1 MLILL
6 ILTTLAATVF
16 AGCSGAGSGGSSQT
30 PDEQQASRT
39 AGSPEQKAQG
49 TGSPER
55 SAGGRLGHPALGA
68 ADASVVLI
76 EYSDYQ

>member
-1 MLILL
+1 MLALL
-6 ILTTLAATVF
+6 FIAALVAAVS
-16 AGCSGAGSGGSSQT
+16 AGCGGSGSGGSSQT